1 MTKEQAIREA
11 TEIAVNDNIR
21 MIVTFNKY
29 AEYETDQWAYYP
41 AAARSIFAHDEE
53 KFRIEPGGNK

>member
-21 MIVTFNKY
+21 MIVTFNQY
-29 AEYETDQWAYYP
+29 AEYETDEWAYYP
-41 AAARSIFAHDEE
+41 AAARSIFALDEE